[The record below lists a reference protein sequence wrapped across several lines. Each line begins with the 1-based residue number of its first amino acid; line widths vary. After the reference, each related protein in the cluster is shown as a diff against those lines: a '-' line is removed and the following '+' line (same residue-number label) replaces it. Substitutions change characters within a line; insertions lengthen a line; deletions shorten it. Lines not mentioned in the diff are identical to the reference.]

1 MAGFT
6 AGAFQNEFLPDGA
19 TDVHAIVRITAT
31 GTAQLSSGSD
41 AGAAEVIIVDTSGS
55 MGERGIQ
62 QGSLAATAAL
72 QEISDGTMFAVIA
85 GNHLAWQVYPT
96 TPVPGLVAMSAGT
109 RADAMRAVRG
119 FRADG
124 GTAIVAA
131 RGPAELPG
139 VFSYRRHAILLTDGA
154 NEHETP
160 DQLSRAMP

>member
-124 GTAIVAA
+124 GTAMGQWLLAA
-131 RGPAELPG
+131 RQVFSG
-139 VFSYRRHAILLTDGA
+139 VPESYRRHAILPTSTR
-154 NEHETP
+154 HRI
-160 DQLSRAMP
+160 S